1 MRADRDH
8 RVLIFAP
15 IGRDGAASA
24 ELFRNSNL
32 DAISCRSLPEL
43 VSEMTSG
50 VGTVFLAEEGLFGR
64 DTAPLAQ
71 WIESQPPWSD
81 LPFVVLTSHRE
92 QPAVLAWR
100 RSIVALLRNVSLLE
114 RPVQPMTLTSAVQ
127 SALRA
132 RRRQYEIRAL
142 FAAREQA
149 AQELETLVVERTRA
163 LAEAVE
169 QLVNFAVRE
178 CGGLNLA
185 VNNAGLDGV
194 RKATADYP
202 LDEWR
207 KLMSVNLDGA
217 FYCMKYEIAAMLP
230 QGGGAIVNM
239 SSVLGCVGLPFTSAY
254 AAAKHG
260 VIGLTKVT
268 AIEYAKFGI
277 RINAVGP
284 GWIETP
290 LLSEHLEATNSRRMQ
305 ALQPMGRRGKPEEV
319 AALVCFLLSEQASF
333 ITGSCHLVDGAYTA
347 H

>member
-1 MRADRDH
+1 MGGDKMELGFNGKVAIVTGGGSGIGAAVCRQLAHEGACVVVADLDAESAH
-8 RVLIFAP
+8 RVAADIRSQGGKARGFAV
-15 IGRDGAASA
+15 DV
-24 ELFRNSNL
+24 
-32 DAISCRSLPEL
+32 SC
-43 VSEMTSG
+43 
-50 VGTVFLAEEGLFGR
+50 
-64 DTAPLAQ
+64 
-71 WIESQPPWSD
+71 
-81 LPFVVLTSHRE
+81 
-92 QPAVLAWR
+92 
-100 RSIVALLRNVSLLE
+100 
-114 RPVQPMTLTSAVQ
+114 
-127 SALRA
+127 
-132 RRRQYEIRAL
+132 
-142 FAAREQA
+142 
-149 AQELETLVVERTRA
+149 
-163 LAEAVE
+163 AEAVE
-169 QLVNFAVRE
+169 QLVNFAVQE

-185 VNNAGLDGV
+185 VNNAGLDGM

-333 ITGSCHLVDGAYTA
+333 ITGSCHAVDGAYTA